1 MNNMDKSRVDFLGW
15 ELYSGHR
22 EREKNAAGV
31 YVMGTISVFF
41 IVEIIGTV
49 AFACSGAMVAIKKNL
64 DLLGIIVLGVTTAVG
79 GGMIRD
85 ILIGIHPPALFTN
98 PVYVMAAFV
107 AVLCLFLIIK
117 CRRITIEALSS
128 LWYERVMNI
137 LDAVGLGAF
146 TVVGIDTA
154 ITAGFGEYNFLMI
167 FLGVITGVGGGVLR
181 DIMAGET
188 PAVLRRHVYAC
199 ASLAGAVSYVLL
211 QRVLESEWD
220 LILSASLVVV
230 IRVLARHYKW
240 NLPRAL

>member
-1 MNNMDKSRVDFLGW
+1 M
-15 ELYSGHR
+15 E
-22 EREKNAAGV
+22 
-31 YVMGTISVFF
+31 TITVFF

-167 FLGVITGVGGGVLR
+167 FLGVITGVDGGVLR
-181 DIMAGET
+181 DIMAGVS
-188 PAVLRRHVYAC
+188 PAMCMPARLWQGRSAMCFCRRFWKAN
-199 ASLAGAVSYVLL
+199 G
-211 QRVLESEWD
+211 
-220 LILSASLVVV
+220 I
-230 IRVLARHYKW
+230 
-240 NLPRAL
+240 

>member
-1 MNNMDKSRVDFLGW
+1 ML
-15 ELYSGHR
+15 
-22 EREKNAAGV
+22 
-31 YVMGTISVFF
+31 
-41 IVEIIGTV
+41 
-49 AFACSGAMVAIKKNL
+49 
-64 DLLGIIVLGVTTAVG
+64 
-79 GGMIRD
+79 RD

-98 PVYVMAAFV
+98 PVYVMAAFL

-117 CRRITIEALSS
+117 YRRITMEALSS

-137 LDAVGLGAF
+137 LDAIGLGAF

-154 ITAGFGEYNFLMI
+154 ITAGFGEYHFLMI

-211 QRVLESEWD
+211 QKVLESDWD

>member
-1 MNNMDKSRVDFLGW
+1 M
-15 ELYSGHR
+15 E
-22 EREKNAAGV
+22 
-31 YVMGTISVFF
+31 TITVFF

-117 CRRITIEALSS
+117 CRCITIEALSS

-181 DIMAGET
+181 DIMAST
-188 PAVLRRHVYAC
+188 DAPPCVCLRVSGRGGQLC
-199 ASLAGAVSYVLL
+199 AFAEGSGKRMGSDS
-211 QRVLESEWD
+211 QCIPGGGD
-220 LILSASLVVV
+220 PISAPPL
-230 IRVLARHYKW
+230 
-240 NLPRAL
+240 

>member
-1 MNNMDKSRVDFLGW
+1 M
-15 ELYSGHR
+15 E
-22 EREKNAAGV
+22 
-31 YVMGTISVFF
+31 TITVFF

-154 ITAGFGEYNFLMI
+154 ITA
-167 FLGVITGVGGGVLR
+167 LGNIT
-181 DIMAGET
+181 
-188 PAVLRRHVYAC
+188 
-199 ASLAGAVSYVLL
+199 S
-211 QRVLESEWD
+211 
-220 LILSASLVVV
+220 
-230 IRVLARHYKW
+230 
-240 NLPRAL
+240 

>member
-1 MNNMDKSRVDFLGW
+1 ML
-15 ELYSGHR
+15 
-22 EREKNAAGV
+22 
-31 YVMGTISVFF
+31 
-41 IVEIIGTV
+41 
-49 AFACSGAMVAIKKNL
+49 
-64 DLLGIIVLGVTTAVG
+64 
-79 GGMIRD
+79 RD

-98 PVYVMAAFV
+98 PVYVMAAFL
-107 AVLCLFLIIK
+107 AVFCLFLIIK
-117 CRRITIEALSS
+117 YRRITMEALSS

-137 LDAVGLGAF
+137 LDAIGLGAF

-154 ITAGFGEYNFLMI
+154 ITAGFGEYHFLMI

-211 QRVLESEWD
+211 QKVLESDWD